1 MLPDT
6 LKVSPQERKNEIR
19 GRRSGGYR
27 GSRGEWRSEESGIEG
42 GVKIASH
49 ISELVGAL
57 SQTGRGETTKRLG
70 MSEIMSSEKISEFG
84 LWLRSF
90 RRLSKGEL
98 DLSIG
103 PSLAKR
109 DWTIDLDN
117 MGEEAKS
124 IPERDPN

>member
-1 MLPDT
+1 M
-6 LKVSPQERKNEIR
+6 KFIQRIR

-84 LWLRSF
+84 LYEAIGGSEKISELWSGRS
-90 RRLSKGEL
+90 R
-98 DLSIG
+98 
-103 PSLAKR
+103 
-109 DWTIDLDN
+109 IDKEKFSD
-117 MGEEAKS
+117 G
-124 IPERDPN
+124 